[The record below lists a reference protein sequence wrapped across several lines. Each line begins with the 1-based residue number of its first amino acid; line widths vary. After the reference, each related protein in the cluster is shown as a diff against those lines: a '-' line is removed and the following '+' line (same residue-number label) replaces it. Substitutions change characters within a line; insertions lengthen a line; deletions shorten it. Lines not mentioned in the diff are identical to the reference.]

1 MQRQIVIRGGH
12 VITMDA
18 GRTVHEKGAVVCAG
32 SRITSVEP
40 DIGQDFGVAETI
52 DASGCAVMPGLVNA
66 HTHLYSMFGRSLSFD
81 QLFPAWLATQKGIIA
96 QFTRED
102 FALCIEA
109 GVILNLRCGNTSV
122 LDNLAVA
129 AATGNDFY
137 ATALDIAARYHIGYT
152 LARGYTN
159 KLNSPDYVESLPVI
173 EKLMRELIERYHDGA
188 DGRLRISPSPML
200 PWAVSN
206 EGYRLTR
213 RLADEYGLGIHMHT
227 AESADYAPMLQRA
240 FGSPSNLKPYAD
252 GGCLGP
258 DVQLLGCSFL
268 SQEELGEVA
277 RTGTRIIF
285 DPSSGMNIGLGGPPT
300 LDVINNGHPS
310 ALATNGMASAGGQ
323 DLFRAMQNLI
333 GLARLQKGGPH
344 ALGTQRAL
352 ELATIEGAAALG
364 LDKEVGSLEPG
375 KRADVICVDLQDAFC
390 APAIDV
396 SATLVFSTTG
406 RDVRDVI
413 ANGHVVV
420 RDGRL
425 TVADEH
431 EILGRATQRTRA
443 LVERLAPRAT

>member
-1 MQRQIVIRGGH
+1 MA
-12 VITMDA
+12 DA
-18 GRTVHEKGAVVCAG
+18 
-32 SRITSVEP
+32 
-40 DIGQDFGVAETI
+40 
-52 DASGCAVMPGLVNA
+52 
-66 HTHLYSMFGRSLSFD
+66 
-81 QLFPAWLATQKGIIA
+81 
-96 QFTRED
+96 
-102 FALCIEA
+102 
-109 GVILNLRCGNTSV
+109 
-122 LDNLAVA
+122 
-129 AATGNDFY
+129 
-137 ATALDIAARYHIGYT
+137 
-152 LARGYTN
+152 
-159 KLNSPDYVESLPVI
+159 
-173 EKLMRELIERYHDGA
+173 
-188 DGRLRISPSPML
+188 
-200 PWAVSN
+200 WA
-206 EGYRLTR
+206 
-213 RLADEYGLGIHMHT
+213 
-227 AESADYAPMLQRA
+227 
-240 FGSPSNLKPYAD
+240 
-252 GGCLGP
+252 P

>member
-1 MQRQIVIRGGH
+1 MQRRIVIRGGH
-12 VITMDA
+12 VITMDPA
-18 GRTVHEKGAVVCAG
+18 RSTYDNGVVVCEG
-32 SRITSVEP
+32 SRIVSVGADTGEAHA
-40 DIGQDFGVAETI
+40 DAEII
-52 DASGCAVMPGLVNA
+52 DASGCVVMPGLVNA
-66 HTHLYSMFGRSLSFD
+66 HTHLYAMFGRSLSFD
-81 QLFPAWLATQKGIIA
+81 QLFPQWLATQKGIIA

-109 GVILNLRCGNTSV
+109 AIVLNLRCGNTSV

-137 ATALDIAARYHIGYT
+137 STALDIAARYHVGYT

-159 KLNSPDYVESLPVI
+159 QLNAPDYIETVPVI
-173 EKLMRELIERYHDGA
+173 EKLMRELIERYHGSA

-200 PWAVSN
+200 PWALTN

-213 RLADEYGLGIHMHT
+213 RLADEYKLGIHMHT
-227 AESADYAPMLQRA
+227 AESSDYAIMLQKA

-268 SQEELGEVA
+268 TAEELVEVA

-300 LDVINNGHPS
+300 LAVINNGHPS
-310 ALATNGMASAGGQ
+310 AIATNGMASAGGQ

-333 GLARLQKGGPH
+333 GLARLEKGGPQ
-344 ALGTQRAL
+344 ALSTQRVL
-352 ELATIEGAAALG
+352 ELATIEGATALG
-364 LDKEVGSLEPG
+364 IANEVGSLETG
-375 KRADVICVDLQDAFC
+375 KRADVICVDQQQAYS

-396 SATLVFSTTG
+396 SASLVFSTTG
-406 RDVRDVI
+406 HDVRDVV

-420 RDGRL
+420 RDKVLR
-425 TVADEH
+425 VADEKD
-431 EILGRATQRTRA
+431 IMARATARARA
-443 LVERLAPRAT
+443 LVKGLATAA